1 MQLAS
6 SKRFDSEKTTI
17 ISTYQQNYTLITRQF
32 DTLKSESSRKYS
44 EYENK
49 IALMSQEIERLN
61 INLGKKVEDCNNL
74 ERRMM
79 QLNQEVENY
88 RRQAK

>member
-1 MQLAS
+1 M
-6 SKRFDSEKTTI
+6 KTT
-17 ISTYQQNYTLITRQF
+17 
-32 DTLKSESSRKYS
+32 
-44 EYENK
+44 
-49 IALMSQEIERLN
+49 LMSQEIERLN